1 MSAPAPAAIPVPDRT
16 RHPFHTIEM
25 IRQIPATFRETLR
38 RVGEPARRDSALA
51 ADRTFLGFTGCGT
64 ASYSALLAER
74 FARSSEGPIRSAAL
88 NAFDL
93 PRYDPRPNAAWALV
107 GISHSGITKTTVDAV
122 RSARAQG
129 AFTFGVTHFPERPI
143 SSVSDVTLV
152 AGNGP
157 DLSRCHT
164 KCYVAGALAGALV
177 ALGWRASS
185 GREARGP
192 LDAVL
197 ERLESLPP
205 LLDRA
210 LRSAER
216 PCEDLAA
223 SMLDRRSV
231 GFFGGGPN
239 LPTAYEAAL
248 KVRETSFLPAI
259 GMETEEF
266 LHGSWVSL
274 EPESLVFVVATEGS
288 AQARAFDLAEAAHR
302 IGSKVVALVSEGD
315 RRLDPVA
322 DTRIEVPRVDE
333 LLSPFVNIIPLYL
346 FAYHSAVK
354 RGHNPD
360 LLRYLDPTYWAA
372 RQVVFPPGTH

>member
-1 MSAPAPAAIPVPDRT
+1 MSAATAAMPVADRT

-25 IRQIPATFRETLR
+25 IHEIPAAFRETLR
-38 RVGEPARRDSALA
+38 RTGESITGSTARL
-51 ADRTFLGFTGCGT
+51 ADRRFLGFTGCGT
-64 ASYSALLAER
+64 ASYSARLAER
-74 FARSSEGPIRSAAL
+74 FARASEGALRSAFL
-88 NAFDL
+88 DAFDL
-93 PRYDPRPNAAWALV
+93 SRYAPHLDGTWALA

-122 RSARAQG
+122 RAARTQG
-129 AFTFGVTHFPERPI
+129 AFTLGITHFRDRPI
-143 SSVSDVTLV
+143 SSAADVTLV

-177 ALGWRASS
+177 ALEWRAACGEERRSTIDALRH
-185 GREARGP
+185 G
-192 LDAVL
+192 LD
-197 ERLESLPP
+197 SLPP
-205 LLDRA
+205 LLDQV
-210 LRSAER
+210 LRSTAGVCEELAVSISDR
-216 PCEDLAA
+216 P
-223 SMLDRRSV
+223 SI

-239 LPTAYEAAL
+239 VATALEAAL

-266 LHGSWVSL
+266 LHGSWQSTDR
-274 EPESLVFVVATEGS
+274 ESVVFVVATDGH
-288 AQARAFDLAEAAHR
+288 AQARARDLAEAADLVGAR
-302 IGSKVVALVSEGD
+302 TVALVSEGN
-315 RRLDPVA
+315 RTLDGFA
-322 DTRIEVPRVDE
+322 DTVIELPRVDE

-360 LLRYLDPTYWAA
+360 LLRYLDPAYWGA